1 MFFIC
6 CVLAVC
12 PPGGRRGK
20 PLLEVVPHQLIR
32 VVCCSVD
39 WQQWYGL
46 EETREELEEFQSGSR
61 ELEAELE
68 AQLEQTE
75 TRCSEYQSQLNRLA
89 LENDS
94 LKESPVLIETRQTL
108 SQWSI

>member
-1 MFFIC
+1 MN
-6 CVLAVC
+6 
-12 PPGGRRGK
+12 GGMTFPSLQEEAAFWRK
-20 PLLEVVPHQLIR
+20 KAMEYKQ
-32 VVCCSVD
+32 S
-39 WQQWYGL
+39 L